1 MQRAGLSW
9 PGPLGLSK
17 TVQSRKAIMGLCTDK
32 LSPLRKDLGYA
43 CPRISR
49 NDSITLQTVM
59 SLDGE
64 LNKSILSMDLCFR
77 PSGVRLEISSQF
89 DIESKYIRV
98 GSFFFSYFIARRN
111 GVR

>member
-1 MQRAGLSW
+1 
-9 PGPLGLSK
+9 
-17 TVQSRKAIMGLCTDK
+17 MGLCIDK

-64 LNKSILSMDLCFR
+64 LNKSVFSMDLGTR

-89 DIESKYIRV
+89 GMERIYKGRLILVLLFHCLQERSEITYQTPR
-98 GSFFFSYFIARRN
+98 F
-111 GVR
+111 